1 MSAAHSIVVSTVTVP
16 GSGWVYTAP
25 AVYEA
30 KARKDGT
37 MTYRREVLPLG
48 KKANKNGRMLPVG
61 FRSVKKAE
69 EEGRKVAAEYGVPF
83 VSGIRHGSP
92 VL

>member
-1 MSAAHSIVVSTVTVP
+1 MDIIVSVVTVP
-16 GSGWVYTAP
+16 GSGYVYSTP
-25 AVYEA
+25 AIYEA

-37 MTYRREVLPLG
+37 KTYRREVLPLG
-48 KKANKNGRMLPVG
+48 TMLNKNGRRLPVG

-83 VSGIRHGSP
+83 VAGIRHGSP
-92 VL
+92 VPA